1 MAKPLKILLMAFEMP
16 PARSAGVQRPYRFA
30 EYLAE
35 MGAEP
40 YVLTACEDIYQRFDH
55 ELQISPLLQDRI
67 FRSKASDASKIFSL
81 FGRSPAF
88 AALPDRY
95 WPWYFSAVALGLQLI
110 REHDIDLIWST
121 YPVLTSHLI
130 GRSLS
135 KKTGKLWVADF
146 RDPLQCHY
154 NPAYQH
160 FNGLMRHIER
170 KVVAQASAVVTTSQ
184 AAAGLY
190 RSLYPAE
197 PPAKFQ
203 VIENGFVPL
212 DLPPATTPDKFT
224 LLYSGALYG
233 NGRDI
238 SGIFRAIAELQQQGL
253 ISADNFVLKFRGSG
267 KPEQFA
273 ATLVQFGISAL
284 VEFLPAVPF
293 MQAQAEMM
301 QCSANLLI
309 QDQIFNYQIPGKLY
323 DYIQSGKPLLAICP
337 PDSATAQACQLM
349 PNAVQAWLQAELT
362 EALRRL
368 LTEPPKPGLNQ
379 AQALPFSR
387 RQRTAELLALCEK
400 VLNQQLE

>member
-1 MAKPLKILLMAFEMP
+1 MGKPLKILLIAFEMP

-40 YVLTACEDIYQRFDH
+40 YVLTASADIYQRFDH

-67 FRSKASDASKIFSL
+67 FRSKATDASKLFSL

-88 AALPDRY
+88 AAVPDRY
-95 WPWYFSAVALGLQLI
+95 WPWYFSAVALGQQLI

-135 KKTGKLWVADF
+135 KKTGKPWVADF

-160 FNGLMRHIER
+160 FNGLMRYLER

-184 AAAGLY
+184 AAADLY
-190 RSLYPAE
+190 RNLYPAK

-273 ATLVQFGISAL
+273 ATLTQFGISAL

-309 QDQIFNYQIPGKLY
+309 QDQIFQYQIPGKLY

-337 PDSATAQACQLM
+337 PGSATAEASRVM
-349 PNAVQAWLQAELT
+349 PNAVQAWQQAELT
-362 EALRRL
+362 TALQRL
-368 LTEPPKPGLNQ
+368 ITAPPQPGLSPAQ
-379 AQALPFSR
+379 AQPFSR
-387 RQRTAELLALCEK
+387 RQRTVELMALC
-400 VLNQQLE
+400 QQLLTQQL